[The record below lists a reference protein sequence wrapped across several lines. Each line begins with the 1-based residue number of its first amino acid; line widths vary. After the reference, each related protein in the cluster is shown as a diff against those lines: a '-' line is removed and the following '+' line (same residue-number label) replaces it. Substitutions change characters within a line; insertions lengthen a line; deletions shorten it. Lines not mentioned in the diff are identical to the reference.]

1 MLAVRPFC
9 RERVGKIN
17 NVLEFKVPDE
27 VLVER
32 ICGRLIHLASGR
44 SYHVKFAPP
53 KVRAA
58 LLCHRRQWAFGDFR
72 AAQLPR
78 AGHSPSLLAT

>member
-1 MLAVRPFC
+1 M
-9 RERVGKIN
+9 GKIN

-53 KVRAA
+53 KVCAA
-58 LLCHRRQWAFGDFR
+58 TPRHRTLQAFGGS
-72 AAQLPR
+72 PR
-78 AGHSPSLLAT
+78 ARSSL